1 MTDYIP
7 APGNIDLDE
16 LEPYCALCGKPS
28 VTIDVLNMNA
38 VKAELIELNLRLI
51 GALCEAEGVPVTFKA
66 EVAPLVMR
74 VRELV
79 RP

>member
-16 LEPYCALCGKPS
+16 RLEPYCKPS
-28 VTIDVLNMNA
+28 KAHVTIDVLNMNA